1 MSIPVSVS
9 ISSAV
14 QSAVRPVLSFA
25 AILGARALPN
35 TVAPMRS
42 ISGFFVRMMS
52 AAKEAMAA
60 SFSGGQSSMTI
71 T

>member
-1 MSIPVSVS
+1 MSIPVWRS
-9 ISSAV
+9 ISSSV

-25 AILGARALPN
+25 AIRGARALPK
-35 TVAPMRS
+35 TVAPMSR
-42 ISGFFVRMMS
+42 ISGFLSRMMS